1 MARLSISL
9 GMWALIGWMGSGAES
24 VTAAGNQET
33 LLGTAVPQRLRALCG
48 ACHCD
53 GADEGGIA
61 FDGLLERACAA
72 GADSPGR
79 QGGAD
84 HDAWLAIWKNLRA
97 GVMPPADELQPS
109 ATERALVLGLIEREI
124 FGLDPARPDPG
135 RVVLRRLN
143 RVEYA
148 NTIRDLVG
156 LDINVVDNLPTDD
169 TGFGFD
175 TIADVLTLSPL
186 VVEKY
191 LETATAVAKQIV
203 SKVQAPQRGG
213 AYSADVRLVFLNQ
226 PVPLN
231 DAARQQTRNIILK
244 TFASRAF
251 RRPVDPIS
259 LQSLIE
265 LSVAAEGIPGGTFE
279 QGIGAGL
286 TAVLAAPRFIF
297 RVEADAEKVSR
308 LLPSGQPVAAIDEHA
323 LAARLSYFLWSSM
336 PDEELL
342 TLANAG
348 QLRADLAKQVDRM
361 IDDERCDALAKNFVG
376 QWLQTR
382 DVESLP
388 FDVRTILGVDDRQKG
403 EKIFSEDV
411 RHAMRLE
418 TEMLFLHLLRANL
431 PATDLLV
438 GKATFLNAALAKFY
452 GIPGVEGK
460 KMRLVKLDPESH
472 RGGLLTHGSFLTVT
486 SNPSR
491 TSPVKRGLFILD
503 NLLGT
508 PARPAPADV
517 PSLETAAAQVLK
529 NATMR
534 DLMTQHRHDALCASC
549 HARMDPLGLALEPY
563 NAVGQWREAADSAPL
578 ETGGRLITG
587 ESFANVRELSACIV
601 DQRRPD
607 FYRCLSEKIL
617 TYALGRGVEY
627 YDATVVD
634 KIVADLLEADGLRTL
649 VQSVVASDAFQLR
662 RQGFANSSKTDQ
674 KELAP

>member
-213 AYSADVRLVFLNQ
+213 
-226 PVPLN
+226 
-231 DAARQQTRNIILK
+231 
-244 TFASRAF
+244 
-251 RRPVDPIS
+251 
-259 LQSLIE
+259 
-265 LSVAAEGIPGGTFE
+265 
-279 QGIGAGL
+279 
-286 TAVLAAPRFIF
+286 
-297 RVEADAEKVSR
+297 
-308 LLPSGQPVAAIDEHA
+308 
-323 LAARLSYFLWSSM
+323 
-336 PDEELL
+336 
-342 TLANAG
+342 
-348 QLRADLAKQVDRM
+348 
-361 IDDERCDALAKNFVG
+361 
-376 QWLQTR
+376 
-382 DVESLP
+382 
-388 FDVRTILGVDDRQKG
+388 
-403 EKIFSEDV
+403 
-411 RHAMRLE
+411 
-418 TEMLFLHLLRANL
+418 
-431 PATDLLV
+431 
-438 GKATFLNAALAKFY
+438 
-452 GIPGVEGK
+452 
-460 KMRLVKLDPESH
+460 
-472 RGGLLTHGSFLTVT
+472 LLTHGSFLTVT

-563 NAVGQWREAADSAPL
+563 NAVGQWREAADRASL

-587 ESFANVRELSACIV
+587 ESFANVRELSACIA